1 MKYIEKIKK
10 TDKKTLVTV
19 VGLFLLYFVIQLQ
32 FLADPWFGTDELDIM
47 MIGKRIAGGELL
59 YKDICS
65 QHMPFSY
72 YISAIFVK
80 LGARS
85 VSEQRIAFYLFF
97 SFFWTLLYVRYKNLA
112 GKLTMMLYPVAF
124 CCLIASYSLGTAILS
139 EHIAGLG
146 FVILW
151 LEFMHYVKYR
161 KVEIDNAIFISLSIV
176 FTFGTVFVG
185 AFAVAVIAFGVLG
198 YEIRYAVQGKKSIL
212 QFFKTL
218 IVKFWKL
225 VLICAAPFAVLII
238 FYAATGSLHD
248 FIKLAYLDNRTVYA
262 KYMNGYGG
270 SILNTVTGIVDSFEN
285 TFMSYLKPENF
296 NVNTCIYLL
305 AFSAVL
311 MFIAKCFRDKEGL
324 AGIIGGIYVIYC
336 GARGFF
342 DYHGTT
348 FVAVAAFMSA
358 YVFANCIYQNGKHW
372 RAYSMPKQFAT
383 AVLVLIFTANYFNN
397 FSYFASLHMEPE
409 KDIDTVVLETLTEK
423 DEPIIQGAFSLTQ
436 LMNAD
441 RISTC
446 DAVTT
451 PWTWESVG
459 KKQLEQLEEDKPRV
473 AMYSPDFGVWD
484 YAQADYAPEFQ
495 KYMAENYT
503 HLEGTVYVYVRNDY
517 YEEASAKT
525 AYLFQ

>member
-1 MKYIEKIKK
+1 MKYLEKIKK
-10 TDKKTLVTV
+10 TDKKTLAVV

-47 MIGKRIAGGELL
+47 MIGKRIASGELL

-72 YISAIFVK
+72 YISAVFVK

-85 VSEQRIAFYLFF
+85 VNEQRIAFYLFF
-97 SFFWTLLYVRYKNLA
+97 SFCWTLLYVRYKDLV
-112 GKLTMMLYPVAF
+112 GKIAMILYPIAF
-124 CCLIASYSLGTAILS
+124 CCLTASYSLGTAILS

-185 AFAVAVIAFGVLG
+185 AFAVAVIAFGVLL
-198 YEIRYAVQGKKSIL
+198 YELRDAVREDKSVL

-225 VLICAAPFAVLII
+225 VLICAAPFIALLF
-238 FYAATGSLHD
+238 FYAVTGSLHD
-248 FIKLAYLDNRTVYA
+248 FIKLAYRDNRIIYA
-262 KYMNGYGG
+262 KYLNGYGG
-270 SILNTVTGIVDSFEN
+270 NILQTVTKVVDTFES
-285 TFMSYLKPENF
+285 TLMFYFKPENF
-296 NVNTCIYLL
+296 NINICIYLL

-311 MFIAKCFRDKEGL
+311 MFIAKCFRDNEGL

-348 FVAVAAFMSA
+348 FVAVAAFMTA
-358 YVFANCIYQNGKHW
+358 YVFANCIYQNGNHW
-372 RAYSMPKQFAT
+372 RVYSMPKQFAT
-383 AVLVLIFTANYFNN
+383 LAVTLIFSANYFSN
-397 FSYFASLHMEPE
+397 FSCLVSLHMEPE
-409 KDIDTVVLETLTEK
+409 KDIDTVVLEALTEK

-451 PWTWESVG
+451 PWTWESIG
-459 KKQLEQLEEDKPRV
+459 EKQFKQLKIDTPRV
-473 AMYSPDFGVWD
+473 AMYSPDFSVWD